1 MILTKHLKTAQM
13 TSQNLTNGG
22 IAYLMLGYMLRIF
35 YVIPLLLLW
44 RSLMAGGVEVGM
56 SLSQML
62 TYTFLG
68 AILSEVLVVKTP
80 ASNWLYEG
88 LIISLYQRPMGIFS
102 HLMAQTVGGWIPDLV
117 LFTLPMALAAPIFG
131 VTLSMGAGS
140 LWFIPSLLLCI
151 SLGFAVDF
159 LFACLTI
166 RMRNSSWLVYAIR
179 GAVIALLSGSVIP
192 FAILPFGLGRV
203 FQFLPLGSLA
213 GAPLSIYTGLSAVA
227 PIITA
232 QVFWNLILW
241 PAAILYFNK
250 SQEWMVSHGG

>member
-1 MILTKHLKTAQM
+1 MLLVKHLKTAQM

-22 IAYLMLGYMLRIF
+22 IMYLALGYMLRIV

-68 AILSEVLVVKTP
+68 TILSDVLVVRTP

-102 HLMAQTVGGWIPDLV
+102 HLMAQTVGNWIPDL
-117 LFTLPMALAAPIFG
+117 LFFATPMALAAPLFG
-131 VTLSMGAGS
+131 VTLNMGASS
-140 LWFIPSLLLCI
+140 LWFVPSLLLCV

-159 LFACLTI
+159 IFACLTI
-166 RMRNSSWLVYAIR
+166 RMRNASWLVYSIR

-213 GAPLSIYTGLSAVA
+213 GAPLSIYTGLANA
-227 PIITA
+227 GPILMA
-232 QVFWNLILW
+232 QIFWNLTLW
-241 PAAILYFNK
+241 PVAIVFFADILH
-250 SQEWMVSHGG
+250 V